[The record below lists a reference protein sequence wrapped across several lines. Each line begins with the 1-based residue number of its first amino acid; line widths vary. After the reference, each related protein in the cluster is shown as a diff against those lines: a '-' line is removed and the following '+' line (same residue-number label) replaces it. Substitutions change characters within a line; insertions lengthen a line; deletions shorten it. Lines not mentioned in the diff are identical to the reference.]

1 MRKSDVLEAHGIRL
15 RPASWRKIERIAQ
28 REEVDRTTWLRE
40 QIESLLARVPEVHE
54 KHENGSDPQSRLE
67 YEAIRNGL
75 MEVERQKEEAK

>member
-40 QIESLLARVPEVHE
+40 QIESLLARVPE
-54 KHENGSDPQSRLE
+54 

>member
-1 MRKSDVLEAHGIRL
+1 MHGSPLFVHMRKSDVLEAHGIRL

-40 QIESLLARVPEVHE
+40 QIESLLARVPE
-54 KHENGSDPQSRLE
+54 

>member
-54 KHENGSDPQSRLE
+54 KPRLE

>member
-54 KHENGSDPQSRLE
+54 KHENGME

>member
-28 REEVDRTTWLRE
+28 REEVARTTWLRE

-54 KHENGSDPQSRLE
+54 KHE
-67 YEAIRNGL
+67 AIRNGL